1 MKMDILK
8 FLEAHARTYWRNI
21 YKSFRELRVYQTKI
35 MSIDMLTTSLRFE
48 ILAVI
53 DTLNNALKTLI
64 TLNEFIPILKTTEE
78 PINQEDYWGE

>member
-21 YKSFRELRVYQTKI
+21 YKSLKI
-35 MSIDMLTTSLRFE
+35 MSIDMLTTALRSE

-53 DTLNNALKTLI
+53 DTLNNVLKTLI
-64 TLNEFIPILKTTEE
+64 TLNEFIPILETSEE